1 MLTVIKFLKSYSSS
15 KKNKKKQ
22 KKTNNPLANSVHG
35 EINYFILD
43 ENDFCKHIR
52 AEHRRDSVD
61 ILNERHALFI
71 EAGLGY
77 GLYGFVSSLVN
88 TIENRKTKCI
98 KIDLSDVISKNQI
111 DDKVKDD
118 TGHNLASLIYTLG
131 LNRDSVYFIIFDK
144 IRGNADVEAI
154 LYLLNLPDIFSM
166 INENIFLI
174 YSSSVN
180 IKLFNDIRIKL
191 KELDLHETE
200 IVLRNAYGLSRF
212 TSDEISKIHEQ
223 SEGVVKKLEQIMY
236 FLDSSSV
243 QEVISQEDIFDD
255 VFHSE
260 CIPGITQKQ
269 IDLLISDPSKELTF
283 RMLKILSILKNGETL
298 SNLKKDKMGLKL
310 GPRNTKDLIQFEL
323 ATTIH
328 IDSAT
333 TLIRVNPIIKDYVLS
348 KMSRDEKFKIADA
361 YLRVTIIET
370 KEGIKFSSSNR
381 KIYDNGYNTEE
392 DNSNTLLKLS
402 IEECKSN
409 INSEDLSTED
419 SEMNSRKL
427 NKLLYL
433 SRSYVYLLCN
443 SSRFNEAISAVSNLI
458 PTIQDVDSEN
468 IYKYYHRIA
477 YAYRMKSNHDEAK
490 KFLTLCEDL
499 CPDADKE
506 TLESIYTEKLYLLK
520 NKDIDNAAA
529 FARNNKNKFHKN
541 SVPYI
546 LSDVTI
552 SLTKEKGER
561 IKSLESQEKKARK
574 LNFHTLANNILFI
587 LNDEKNDA
595 EKINDLN
602 QVIRTDSSAYNIC
615 RAIIYKNEVLVRN
628 NRFEKIKDS
637 DINNLIN
644 IYNYLFR
651 QKFDNLFTECHSIL
665 WSIAEHKKNN
675 ELIVFIFYKGTIV
688 WKLNSDIESETKYNT
703 LISNVTNQDNIP
715 LLGNFHCP

>member
-1 MLTVIKFLKSYSSS
+1 
-15 KKNKKKQ
+15 
-22 KKTNNPLANSVHG
+22 
-35 EINYFILD
+35 
-43 ENDFCKHIR
+43 
-52 AEHRRDSVD
+52 
-61 ILNERHALFI
+61 
-71 EAGLGY
+71 
-77 GLYGFVSSLVN
+77 
-88 TIENRKTKCI
+88 
-98 KIDLSDVISKNQI
+98 
-111 DDKVKDD
+111 
-118 TGHNLASLIYTLG
+118 
-131 LNRDSVYFIIFDK
+131 
-144 IRGNADVEAI
+144 
-154 LYLLNLPDIFSM
+154 
-166 INENIFLI
+166 NENIFLI

-419 SEMNSRKL
+419 SEMNSR
-427 NKLLYL
+427 
-433 SRSYVYLLCN
+433 
-443 SSRFNEAISAVSNLI
+443 
-458 PTIQDVDSEN
+458 
-468 IYKYYHRIA
+468 
-477 YAYRMKSNHDEAK
+477 
-490 KFLTLCEDL
+490 
-499 CPDADKE
+499 
-506 TLESIYTEKLYLLK
+506 
-520 NKDIDNAAA
+520 
-529 FARNNKNKFHKN
+529 
-541 SVPYI
+541 
-546 LSDVTI
+546 
-552 SLTKEKGER
+552 
-561 IKSLESQEKKARK
+561 
-574 LNFHTLANNILFI
+574 
-587 LNDEKNDA
+587 
-595 EKINDLN
+595 
-602 QVIRTDSSAYNIC
+602 
-615 RAIIYKNEVLVRN
+615 
-628 NRFEKIKDS
+628 
-637 DINNLIN
+637 
-644 IYNYLFR
+644 
-651 QKFDNLFTECHSIL
+651 
-665 WSIAEHKKNN
+665 
-675 ELIVFIFYKGTIV
+675 
-688 WKLNSDIESETKYNT
+688 
-703 LISNVTNQDNIP
+703 
-715 LLGNFHCP
+715 